1 MKILITG
8 GSGFIGKSFAN
19 KLKDHD
25 LTLIDIK
32 EGIDCRDFF
41 KTNTESFD
49 LIIHCAAIVGG
60 RKTIDG
66 SPLDVAS
73 NISVDIELF
82 QWAIRTKQKRI
93 VYFSS
98 SAAYPTKLQTH
109 NKSIKMKEEYID
121 FNDLDFPDMTYGW
134 SKLTGEY
141 MSRFAKENGVI
152 VHTFRPFSGYGPGQ
166 SLDYPF
172 PSLIKRAI
180 NKDKEF
186 VIWGDGEQVRD
197 FIHIEDI
204 MDAVLFSV
212 DNDIVGPVNLG
223 TGIPTSFTNL
233 ATQICN
239 AVNHKPEYKYLI
251 DKPVGVEYRVADISN
266 MQNFYTP
273 KISLTEGIT
282 SMIKEYR
289 V

>member
-1 MKILITG
+1 MKVLITG
-8 GSGFIGKSFAN
+8 SSGFIGKSFSN
-19 KLKDHD
+19 RLKNHD

-32 EGIDCRDFF
+32 EGKDCRDFF
-41 KTNTESFD
+41 KSSTEVFD
-49 LIIHCAAIVGG
+49 LVIHCAAIVGG

-73 NISVDIELF
+73 NISIDVELF
-82 QWAIRTKQKRI
+82 QWAIKTKQKRI

-98 SAAYPTKLQTH
+98 SAAYPIKLQTH
-109 NKSIKMKEEYID
+109 SKSIKMKEEYID
-121 FNDLDFPDMTYGW
+121 FNSLDFPDMTYGW

-141 MSRFAKENGVI
+141 MAKFAEENGVI
-152 VHTFRPFSGYGPGQ
+152 VHKFRPFSGYGPGQ
-166 SLDYPF
+166 SFDYPF

-186 VIWGDGEQVRD
+186 IIWGDGEQVRD

-204 MDAVLFSV
+204 LDSVLFSV
-212 DNDIVGPVNLG
+212 ENNIVGPVNLG
-223 TGIPTSFTNL
+223 TGVPTSFTNL

-239 AVNHKPEYKYLI
+239 AVNHKPEYKYLK
-251 DKPVGVEYRVADISN
+251 DKPTGVEYRVADISN
-266 MQNFYTP
+266 MKIFYTP
-273 KISLTEGIT
+273 KISLYEGID
-282 SMIKEYR
+282 SMIKEYC